1 MKSTKLSPFDWATN
15 KATLFTKTEK
25 LSMNNLAVVKTLER
39 KTLNFYSKAKLN
51 AK

>member
-1 MKSTKLSPFDWATN
+1 
-15 KATLFTKTEK
+15 
-25 LSMNNLAVVKTLER
+25 MNNLAVVKTLER